1 MKYHVN
7 KNIRSTVRVFPE
19 QGRYAKHRYDMNE
32 NPKGLPKNFVESVLR
47 EVTPEFL
54 AIYPEPDRF
63 IKKYAE
69 YISNTYHI
77 TAEYD
82 NILTTNGSDMAIRY
96 ILETFTM
103 KTSRD

>member
-32 NPKGLPKNFVESVLR
+32 NPKGLPKSFVKSVLR

-63 IKKYAE
+63 IKNMLS
-69 YISNTYHI
+69 IFQ
-77 TAEYD
+77 
-82 NILTTNGSDMAIRY
+82 IR
-96 ILETFTM
+96 IIFLQNMIIF
-103 KTSRD
+103 